1 VVVQNNFLPTKPEAN
16 MKNFSLFYI
25 IFVLLLSNGLSFSQI
40 YVKLGAGYNVDF
52 NSVTVG
58 TNTIISNSGIYNYE
72 AVLGTYGKGISI
84 SGALGYNFSSYLA
97 GELDLIYK
105 LPVEFEETLQAVS
118 SYTAKNTI
126 TGSFLGFAPSF
137 VINVPLDNVKPFMKL
152 GLLVALPATEYE
164 ITDSE
169 GNKAKG
175 VFKSSVDFGLTS
187 AVGILIPISDQ
198 ISINAEIDFV
208 SFDWKPVEVE
218 VTDIDGN
225 TEVIKLEN
233 EWTSEDENTSGPVY
247 IPFSNL
253 GFSAGIQL
261 GF

>member
-1 VVVQNNFLPTKPEAN
+1 
-16 MKNFSLFYI
+16 MKKVTLFYTLFI
-25 IFVLLLSNGLSFSQI
+25 LFLLTGLSFSQI
-40 YVKLGAGYNVDF
+40 YVKLGAGYNVEF
-52 NSVTVG
+52 NSVSIG
-58 TNTIISNSGIYNYE
+58 TNTIISNSGVYNYE
-72 AVLGTYGKGISI
+72 AVIGTFGKGISV

-126 TGSFLGFAPSF
+126 TGSYFGFAPSL

-152 GLLVALPATEYE
+152 GLLVALSATEYE

-175 VFKSSVDFGLTS
+175 VFNGGVDFGLTG
-187 AVGILIPISDQ
+187 AAGILIPISDQ

-208 SFDWKPVEVE
+208 SFDWKPDEVE
-218 VTDIDGN
+218 ATDTDGN
-225 TEVIKLEN
+225 TEVIKLED
-233 EWTSEDENTSGPVY
+233 EWTSNDENTSGPVF

-261 GF
+261 DF

>member
-1 VVVQNNFLPTKPEAN
+1 
-16 MKNFSLFYI
+16 MKNVTLLYILFI
-25 IFVLLLSNGLSFSQI
+25 LFLSTGSTFSQI

-52 NSVTVG
+52 NSVTIG
-58 TNTIISNSGIYNYE
+58 TNTIISNSGVYNYE
-72 AVLGTYGKGISI
+72 AVVGTFGKGVSI

-126 TGSFLGFAPSF
+126 TGSFFGFAPSF
-137 VINVPLDNVKPFMKL
+137 VISVPLDNVKPFMKL
-152 GLLVALPATEYE
+152 GLLVALPVTEYE
-164 ITDSE
+164 ISDNE
-169 GNKAKG
+169 GNNAKG
-175 VFKSSVDFGLTS
+175 VFKGGVDFGLTG
-187 AVGILIPISDQ
+187 AAGILIPISDQ

-208 SFDWKPVEVE
+208 SFNWKPDEVE
-218 VTDIDGN
+218 VTDPDGN
-225 TEVIKLEN
+225 TEVIKLEDKWN
-233 EWTSEDENTSGPVY
+233 SDDENSSGPRF

>member
-1 VVVQNNFLPTKPEAN
+1 
-16 MKNFSLFYI
+16 MKNYNFIYIFFILF
-25 IFVLLLSNGLSFSQI
+25 LSSTSSFSQI

-52 NSVTVG
+52 NSVTIG
-58 TNTIISNSGIYNYE
+58 TNTTISNSGVYNYE
-72 AVLGTYGKGISI
+72 AVIGTFGKGINI
-84 SGALGYNFSSYLA
+84 LGALGYNFSSYLA
-97 GELDLIYK
+97 GELGFNYK
-105 LPVEFEETLQAVS
+105 LPVEFEQTLQAVS
-118 SYTAKNTI
+118 SYTARNTI
-126 TGSFLGFAPSF
+126 TGSFFGFAPSF
-137 VINVPLDNVKPFMKL
+137 VISVPLNNVKPFMKL

-175 VFKSSVDFGLTS
+175 VFKSGVDFGLTG
-187 AVGILIPISDQ
+187 AAGILIPVSDQ

-208 SFDWKPVEVE
+208 SFDWKPDEVE
-218 VTDIDGN
+218 VTDTDGN

-233 EWTSEDENTSGPVY
+233 EYTSTDENRDGPVF

-253 GFSAGIQL
+253 GLNIGIQI

>member
-1 VVVQNNFLPTKPEAN
+1 
-16 MKNFSLFYI
+16 MKKFTLFCTLFILSL
-25 IFVLLLSNGLSFSQI
+25 SSDLSFSQI

-52 NSVTVG
+52 NSVAIG
-58 TNTIISNSGIYNYE
+58 TNIIISNSGVYNYE
-72 AVLGTYGKGISI
+72 AVVGTFGKGVSI

-105 LPVEFEETLQAVS
+105 LPVEFEQTLQAVS
-118 SYTAKNTI
+118 SYSAKSTI
-126 TGSFLGFAPSF
+126 TGSFFGFAPSF

-175 VFKSSVDFGLTS
+175 VYKGGVDFGLTG
-187 AVGILIPISDQ
+187 AAGILVPISEL

-208 SFDWKPVEVE
+208 SFNWKPKELE
-218 VTDIDGN
+218 VTDTDGN
-225 TEVIKLEN
+225 TEVIKFEN
-233 EWTSEDENTSGPVY
+233 EWTSTDENRDGPVF

-253 GFSAGIQL
+253 GFSAGIQI